1 MLDPE
6 RAGGGLVTINV
17 SDAGAVASALADNG
31 IELDVDDTTSDKVLF
46 GTVVDPDGNAVTI
59 VEPRAS

>member
-1 MLDPE
+1 MVDAK

-17 SDAGAVASALADNG
+17 SDARAVASALADNG
-31 IELDVDDTTSDKVLF
+31 VEFSIDDTTSDKVLF

-59 VEPRAS
+59 GEPRT